1 MSLVAIFTAPKP
13 FTNPHIALIQRN
25 AILNWKSMGP
35 EVEIWLVGDEE
46 GVAETAAEF
55 GVGYIPDV
63 ERNESG
69 TPRIDSIF
77 NLVRKS
83 TSAPVM
89 TYVNADILLT
99 DDFLSTIRAVRDARK
114 RFLVIGQRWDVT
126 VTHPLEYSAGWDERL
141 MEEVLARGRRHK
153 TTGSDYFI
161 FPREEFTEIP
171 HFAVGRAGWDNWMI
185 YSGRVQHIP
194 VIDASQSITVI
205 HQNHDYSHLADGK
218 IHRLQPE
225 SMENIQL
232 MGGRFA
238 VYQVL
243 DADYQIVNGKITRTP
258 LTRWKV
264 VREISIFPAVVLK
277 SKFLARVFYSL
288 FNLKRAIRD
297 WKKDRALTLEKK

>member
-25 AILNWKSMGP
+25 AILNWKSLGP
-35 EVEIWLVGDEE
+35 EVEIWLVGNEE

-55 GVGYIPDV
+55 GVGYLPEV
-63 ERNESG
+63 ERNQSG

-77 NLVRKS
+77 NLVRKNS
-83 TSAPVM
+83 SAPVM

-99 DDFLSTIRAVRDARK
+99 DDFLATVRAVHEKFARY
-114 RFLVIGQRWDVT
+114 LVIGQRWDVT
-126 VTHPLEYSAGWDERL
+126 VTWPLEYSEGWDERL
-141 MEEVLARGRRHK
+141 MEEVRTRGRRHK

-161 FPREEFTEIP
+161 FPRKEFAEIP
-171 HFAVGRAGWDNWMI
+171 QFAVGRAGWDNWMI

-194 VIDASQSITVI
+194 VIDASQSITII

-238 VYQVL
+238 VYSVL
-243 DADYQIVNGKITRTP
+243 DANHQIKDGVIFRMP
-258 LTRWKV
+258 LSRWKL

-277 SKFLARVFYSL
+277 STFLAKAFYFL
-288 FNLKRAIRD
+288 FNMKRAIRD
-297 WKKDRALTLEKK
+297 FKKDRALITEQK